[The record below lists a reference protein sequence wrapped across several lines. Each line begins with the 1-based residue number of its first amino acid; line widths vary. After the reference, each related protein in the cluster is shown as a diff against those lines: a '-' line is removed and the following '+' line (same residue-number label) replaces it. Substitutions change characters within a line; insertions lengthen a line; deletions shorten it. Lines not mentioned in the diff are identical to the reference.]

1 MRIAQREADVDMA
14 DRLSGRVG
22 GNLLSIA
29 AIAVAVV
36 ALLMSLLTG
45 PGVIGAAESSGAQQ
59 GTTGAQGPA
68 GADGA
73 DGPVGPAGPAGIK
86 GEDGQSGPAGVA
98 GPAGPVGPAG
108 ATGATGQAGA
118 SGLQG
123 LPGPVGPQG
132 PVGSQGPVG
141 PEGPVGPAGV
151 GLAVSQGAWAG
162 TAQFSNS
169 ILGLIVTIPAS
180 GQLVGSDDVTRIAT
194 GDIQF
199 NTAGWYR
206 VQFILNPRQHT
217 VGTNATLRMDRISP
231 WGSSQSPFAS
241 LRGADHSDFTAAHPA
256 TLTLTTVVYADAG
269 ERLTMF
275 LESDDGWSD
284 WWKITAPAYLQ
295 VDRLT

>member
-14 DRLSGRVG
+14 DRLSGRAG

-45 PGVIGAAESSGAQQ
+45 PGAIGAAESSGAQQ

-73 DGPVGPAGPAGIK
+73 D
-86 GEDGQSGPAGVA
+86 
-98 GPAGPVGPAG
+98 GPVGPAG

-132 PVGSQGPVG
+132 PVGAQGPVG

-151 GLAVSQGAWAG
+151 GLAVSQGVWAG

-180 GQLVGSDDVTRIAT
+180 GQLVGSDDVTRIGT

-269 ERLTMF
+269 ERLTIF

>member
-14 DRLSGRVG
+14 DRLSGRAG

-45 PGVIGAAESSGAQQ
+45 PGAIGAAESSGAQQ

-86 GEDGQSGPAGVA
+86 GVDGQSGPAGVA
-98 GPAGPVGPAG
+98 GPA
-108 ATGATGQAGA
+108 
-118 SGLQG
+118 
-123 LPGPVGPQG
+123 GPVGPQG

-269 ERLTMF
+269 ERLTIF